1 MKKLLIS
8 IAALIA
14 VILLSIALV
23 PYLFKDKIFELIKKT
38 ANENVNAIVEFDNR
52 IELSLFK
59 NFPDFTLGVN
69 DISIIGIDSFSNDTL
84 LHLKSFQATLDVMS
98 VIKGDKIKIQQ
109 VTLNTPS
116 IHAIILKSG
125 VSNWDIAKATADTT
139 GTQDTAKSALNISLK
154 KFQIISANIKYDDR
168 QSNLYAVI
176 KDYNHTLIGDFSQD
190 LFNMKI
196 TNQINELTISAQNI
210 KYLNKVKLSFD
221 ADIEANLLEQKYS
234 IKDNKISL
242 NALEFMLEG
251 FVQLNDDNIS
261 MDIKYLTKSSE
272 FKNFISLIPAIYSNE
287 FNDLKSSGKL
297 GFEGFVKGVYRENL
311 YPAFGLKLNVED
323 GMFKYPNLPLPVNN
337 VQVNLEVD
345 NSGGDL
351 NNTIVNLSKFHIEL
365 DKESFDAKFIAKN
378 LINNPYI
385 DASMS
390 GTLNLGNVSKI
401 IPLEKGTK
409 IEGMLRT
416 NIQAKGS
423 MSEIENKKYESFNAS
438 GTLEIKNFVYETA
451 DQKNTSYLNELSL
464 SISPK
469 IVKLNNLVAKMGKS
483 DVSAKGELTDFF
495 PYLFGNGTING
506 MLDLNSEYID
516 ANEFLSSD
524 DDTEKNKTLS
534 DTSTISAPNIPS
546 NINFTIN
553 ARITKMQY
561 TNLEISNL
569 IGQIKIANEKLEFNK
584 IGLNTLGATV
594 GLNGYY
600 EATNSNKP
608 VVDIDFSVRNLE
620 FKKAFAAFNTVQKL
634 APVAE
639 NMEGTFNSSFKM
651 HTPMDNKLNPI
662 LDELY
667 ADGIV
672 DIPNAEL
679 KDVKLFNLTA
689 NILKNDK
696 FKNPSI
702 KNVKI
707 KFEVKEGRIFTKPF
721 DLTLAGQ
728 KLTLSGS
735 SGLDE
740 TIDYTGLTAIPAN
753 IAGTVNK
760 ALGNLVSKSGTSLKM
775 SESIN
780 IQLLIKGTFND
791 PKITTNLADA
801 AQNEANLIKD
811 QLKDEASKKI
821 KEIETKAKLEAA
833 RLKAEAE
840 TKAKAEA
847 DKLKAEYEKQ
857 KKIAEDKAN
866 AEKELLKKQA
876 EEEAKKKLKKLL
888 K

>member
-8 IAALIA
+8 TVAIIAIL
-14 VILLSIALV
+14 LLSIAIA
-23 PYLFKDKIFELIKKT
+23 PYLFKDKILEMIKKT
-38 ANENVNAIVEFDNR
+38 ANENVNAIVNFDNQ

-69 DISIIGIDSFSNDTL
+69 DISIVGVDSFSNDTL
-84 LHLKSFQATLDVMS
+84 LHLKSFQATLDIMS
-98 VIKGDKIKIQQ
+98 VIKGDKIKIEE

-116 IHAIILKSG
+116 IHAIMLKSG
-125 VSNWDIAKATADTT
+125 VSNWDIAKTSADTI
-139 GTQDTAKSALNISLK
+139 GNQDTTKSALNISLK
-154 KFQIISANIKYDDR
+154 KFQIISAYIKYDDR
-168 QSNLYAVI
+168 QSNLNAEI
-176 KDYNHTLIGDFSQD
+176 TDFNHILVGDFSQD
-190 LFNMKI
+190 VFIMNM

-210 KYLNKVKLSFD
+210 NYLNKVKLSFD

-234 IKDNKISL
+234 IKENKISL
-242 NALEFMLEG
+242 NALECMFEG
-251 FVQLNDDNIS
+251 FVQINDDDIS

-297 GFEGFVKGVYRENL
+297 GFEGFVKGVYRDNL
-311 YPAFGLKLNVED
+311 YPAFGLKLIVED

-337 VQVNLEVD
+337 VQINLEVD
-345 NSGGDL
+345 NSGKDL

-365 DKESFDAKFIAKN
+365 DRESFDAKIIAKN

-385 DASMS
+385 DASLS
-390 GTLNLGNVSKI
+390 GTLNLGNISKI

-409 IEGMLRT
+409 IDGIVKT
-416 NIQAKGS
+416 NVQAKGS
-423 MSEIENKKYESFNAS
+423 ISEIEDKKYESFNAS
-438 GTLEIKNFVYETA
+438 GILEIKNFVYETA

-483 DVSAKGELTDFF
+483 DVSAKGELSNFF
-495 PYLFGNGTING
+495 PYLFSNGTING
-506 MLDLNSEYID
+506 MLDLNSDYID
-516 ANEFLSSD
+516 ANEFLSSND
-524 DDTEKNKTLS
+524 NTEKDNTPS
-534 DTSTISAPNIPS
+534 DSSTISAPTIPS

-569 IGQIKIANEKLEFNK
+569 NGQIRIANEKLEFNK
-584 IGLNTLGATV
+584 IGLNTLGATI

-600 EATNSNKP
+600 EAINSNKP
-608 VVDIDFSVRNLE
+608 VVDIDFSVKNLE
-620 FKKAFAAFNTVQKL
+620 FKKAFVAFNTIQKL

-639 NMEGTFNSSFKM
+639 KMEGTFNSSFKM
-651 HTPMDNKLNPI
+651 HTPMDNKLNPV
-662 LDELY
+662 LGELY
-667 ADGIV
+667 ADGIL

-689 NILKNDK
+689 NVLKNDN

-721 DLTLAGQ
+721 DLTIAGQ

-753 IAGTVNK
+753 IAGSVNK
-760 ALGNLVSKSGTSLKM
+760 ALNNLVSKSGTSLKM

-791 PKITTNLADA
+791 PKISTNLANA
-801 AQNEANLIKD
+801 AQNEANLIKK
-811 QLKDEASKKI
+811 QLTDEASKKI
-821 KEIETKAKLEAA
+821 KELETKAKIEAA

-847 DKLKAEYEKQ
+847 DKLKAEVEKQ
-857 KKIAEDKAN
+857 KKIAEEKAN